1 MLTVA
6 GDVSLLDGHMY
17 IYGPNGYP
25 NIMAGN
31 HDTPGYENRGAML
44 ASDESGL
51 IKAGIEISPNLQG
64 IIFTR
69 GSNSN
74 TNVVLTSPIGYPD
87 NGAIYVGDASGTAQA
102 GMQVNASGQGIV
114 YGDAWETQKANPN
127 KNGTNIC
134 YSGLEG
140 PEAAAYIRGTG
151 HLIDGKCE
159 IDFPEHFKA
168 VISPNGMTV
177 NLTPLSAASKG
188 LAVTEKGTDH
198 IVIRELHSGAGSY
211 DFDYTV
217 TGIRQGFEDYQVIRS
232 SDEARPANME
242 STGSFDS
249 PISRLSTTTEGS
261 R

>member
-1 MLTVA
+1 MANVKSI
-6 GDVSLLDGHMY
+6 SL
-17 IYGPNGYP
+17 
-25 NIMAGN
+25 
-31 HDTPGYENRGAML
+31 
-44 ASDESGL
+44 
-51 IKAGIEISPNLQG
+51 
-64 IIFTR
+64 
-69 GSNSN
+69 
-74 TNVVLTSPIGYPD
+74 
-87 NGAIYVGDASGTAQA
+87 
-102 GMQVNASGQGIV
+102 
-114 YGDAWETQKANPN
+114 
-127 KNGTNIC
+127 
-134 YSGLEG
+134 
-140 PEAAAYIRGTG
+140 
-151 HLIDGKCE
+151 
-159 IDFPEHFKA
+159 
-168 VISPNGMTV
+168 